1 MSKWTSI
8 DVMDLVKCPEREKR
22 NDWDSKIPE
31 TGKAVSG
38 WGDGDNLKWKWC
50 YQRRRTGC
58 KYVED
63 LVFRDRWGSS
73 YPTLSISSQNVEFL
87 SSSMCC
93 GGLYRDVREVV
104 SVWNIFCENKIS
116 MGQENIEKF
125 VVVVILLWKVNINA
139 FCLARWS
146 LAASASWVKTNEL
159 LSSSG
164 IRFLLR

>member
-1 MSKWTSI
+1 MFFFSENGKIMSKWTSI

-116 MGQENIEKF
+116 MGQENIEE
-125 VVVVILLWKVNINA
+125 VCGSGDPALEGEHQCILP
-139 FCLARWS
+139 C
-146 LAASASWVKTNEL
+146 
-159 LSSSG
+159 
-164 IRFLLR
+164 